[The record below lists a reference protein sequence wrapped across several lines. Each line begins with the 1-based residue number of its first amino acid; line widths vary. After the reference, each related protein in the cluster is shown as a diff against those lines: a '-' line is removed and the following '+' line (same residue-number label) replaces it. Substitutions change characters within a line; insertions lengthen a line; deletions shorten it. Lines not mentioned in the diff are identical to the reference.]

1 MSADLITG
9 NNDSVPNPYE
19 EEVAG
24 HVPCPGD
31 VYVDKNP
38 SCNGYHVFRLKERS
52 GEEGSYQWTFECL
65 VGEYSSECIS
75 EGALHRYYRPLLNG
89 YDEVLRLAEMT
100 LEGKAADVASL
111 VGAGVDRDRETT
123 SEDLMATESPEHIRA
138 LLDSS
143 QGLQNKMEEI
153 QLVCDILI
161 EAKKAEL
168 DARLREM
175 DKYLSAV
182 KDKVSAIVKVISVL
196 NIYTG
201 RTVDLHLITDGDGAA
216 PDEPLAL
223 RQRIIFMD
231 EELCVHLDHEADY
244 TDVPA
249 FFEWLKEPANRDVV
263 IPEPRSIVTLKP
275 KRFGMDYRSG
285 DSLYDRLRNK
295 WNRHT
300 YILLRNGDNLWWAES
315 DDLEVWDWAFPHEN
329 FEEAFQESLRKD
341 HHFVDSRIKEHDAV
355 KFRITKYMTFIQGLI
370 DQRPDIIGTVSVRPN
385 LLKLT
390 GIRLVRDD
398 ENLIGTGRK
407 PWEEFLKEKN
417 ASIRRGTRIV
427 YVAGKYWNGESHYGK
442 CADSGGFVK
451 YYTYAYSR
459 PAPPTTGLYSAD
471 VVETVVRHE
480 NHKPVRGPYPKLVI
494 KYLPGDE
501 VFDKSD
507 WEYRERKNRVSWWFD
522 MKYVINY
529 DAVTLDEL
537 TGYLED
543 RTVRSEFAS
552 MLPLLKRVLVYKKK
566 EMQEED
572 LFKRLLVSDI
582 RKETGSEPSPE
593 AVDSAVAWWKE
604 KVIFS
609 RPLNS
614 DDTKAWKMIRARV
627 LRQDD

>member
-1 MSADLITG
+1 MGKELTTG
-9 NNDSVPNPYE
+9 DGNVVPNPYE
-19 EEVAG
+19 DEVKK
-24 HVPCPGD
+24 HLPRSGD
-31 VYVDKNP
+31 IYVERNP
-38 SCNGYHVFRLKERS
+38 SRNGFHVLRLKERS
-52 GEEGSYQWTFECL
+52 GEEGSYRWTYENL
-65 VGEYSSECIS
+65 VGEYYSKTIGEDS
-75 EGALHRYYRPLLNG
+75 LRNYYRPLLNG
-89 YDEVLRLAEMT
+89 FEEILSLAEKTVEGNADEV
-100 LEGKAADVASL
+100 AAL
-111 VGAGVDRDRETT
+111 IGAGENKKQETS
-123 SEDLMATESPEHIRA
+123 SEELMATESPEHIKA
-138 LLDSS
+138 MLDSS
-143 QGLQNKMEEI
+143 QRLQNKLEEI
-153 QLVCDILI
+153 RLMTDILI

-168 DARLREM
+168 EAKLREM
-175 DKYLSAV
+175 DKYLSV
-182 KDKVSAIVKVISVL
+182 VNEKVSALVKVISVL

-201 RTVDLHLITDGDGAA
+201 RTVDLHLINEGNAA
-216 PDEPLAL
+216 SPEEPLSL

-249 FFEWLKEPANRDVV
+249 FFEWLKEPANRDIV

-285 DSLYDRLRNK
+285 DSLYDRLRNE

-341 HHFVDSRIKEHDAV
+341 RHFVDSRIKEHDAV

-427 YVAGKYWNGESHYGK
+427 YVAGKYWNGESYYGK

-480 NHKPVRGPYPKLVI
+480 NHKPVREPYPKLVI

-543 RTVRSEFAS
+543 RTIRSEFAS

-572 LFKRLLVSDI
+572 LFKRLLVSDV

>member
-1 MSADLITG
+1 MGKELTTG
-9 NNDSVPNPYE
+9 NGNVVPNPYE
-19 EEVAG
+19 NEVEK
-24 HVPCPGD
+24 HIPRSGD
-31 VYVDKNP
+31 IYVERNP
-38 SCNGYHVFRLKERS
+38 SRNGFHVLRLKERS
-52 GEEGSYQWTFECL
+52 GEEGSYRWTYENL
-65 VGEYSSECIS
+65 VGEYYSKTIGEDS
-75 EGALHRYYRPLLNG
+75 LRNYYRPLLNG
-89 YDEVLRLAEMT
+89 FEEILSLAEKTVEGNADEV
-100 LEGKAADVASL
+100 AAL
-111 VGAGVDRDRETT
+111 IGAGENKKQETS
-123 SEDLMATESPEHIRA
+123 SEELMATESPEHIKA
-138 LLDSS
+138 MLDSS
-143 QGLQNKMEEI
+143 QRLQNKLEEI
-153 QLVCDILI
+153 RLMTDILI

-168 DARLREM
+168 EAKLREM
-175 DKYLSAV
+175 DKYLSV
-182 KDKVSAIVKVISVL
+182 VNEKVSALVKVISVL

-201 RTVDLHLITDGDGAA
+201 RTVDLHLINEGNAA
-216 PDEPLAL
+216 SPEEPLSL

-249 FFEWLKEPANRDVV
+249 FFEWLKEPANRDIV

-285 DSLYDRLRNK
+285 DSLYDRLRNE

-341 HHFVDSRIKEHDAV
+341 RHFVDSRIKEHDAV

-427 YVAGKYWNGESHYGK
+427 YVAGKYWNGESYYGK

-480 NHKPVRGPYPKLVI
+480 NHKPVREPYPKLVI

-543 RTVRSEFAS
+543 RTIRSEFAS

-572 LFKRLLVSDI
+572 LFKRLLVSDV